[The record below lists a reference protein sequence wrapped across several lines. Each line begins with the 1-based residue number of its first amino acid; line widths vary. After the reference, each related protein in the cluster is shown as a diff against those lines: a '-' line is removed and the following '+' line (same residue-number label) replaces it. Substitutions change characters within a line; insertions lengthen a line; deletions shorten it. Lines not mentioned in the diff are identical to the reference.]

1 MKNFNPLTFYSQDE
15 LSQALNE
22 SAQSIG
28 GKNYFLLLLEAV
40 RDAQPHPLL
49 AKNAEFK
56 FSVGSVKWS
65 KPIFREKFT
74 LFKHLRLNN
83 KDGNIYLGISS
94 YLEFPND
101 VSNPFEDFTENYK
114 KYRYKKNSQK
124 IR

>member
-74 LFKHLRLNN
+74 LFK
-83 KDGNIYLGISS
+83 
-94 YLEFPND
+94 
-101 VSNPFEDFTENYK
+101 
-114 KYRYKKNSQK
+114 
-124 IR
+124 